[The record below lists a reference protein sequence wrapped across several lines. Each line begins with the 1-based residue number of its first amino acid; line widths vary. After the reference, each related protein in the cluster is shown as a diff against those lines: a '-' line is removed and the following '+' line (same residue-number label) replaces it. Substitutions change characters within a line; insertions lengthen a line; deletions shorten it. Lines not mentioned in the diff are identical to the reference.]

1 VSTDVTQVVYGS
13 GQIEGT
19 LLNDKVC
26 IGPASCVD
34 NMQIL
39 LAERQSGLDGL
50 AADGIVGMSPSRM
63 VHDDRLFVE

>member
-1 VSTDVTQVVYGS
+1 MIYGT

-26 IGPASCVD
+26 IRPTSCVE
-34 NMQIL
+34 NMKIL
-39 LAERQSGLDGL
+39 LAESQRGLDGL
-50 AADGIVGMSPSRM
+50 AADGIVGMSPSSM